1 MCGGGWWR
9 GLDDVADVGGEG
21 LGGGLWVRVDVGGG
35 GSGVGLVVGC
45 SLCGGGGVGEVRRV
59 LLLLVG
65 Q

>member
-1 MCGGGWWR
+1 M
-9 GLDDVADVGGEG
+9 ADVGGEG

>member
-1 MCGGGWWR
+1 M
-9 GLDDVADVGGEG
+9 ADVGGEG

-45 SLCGGGGVGEVRRV
+45 SLWSGGAVGEVRGL